1 MSTKVNKYIAAAA
14 IAAGVATVGATPI
27 SENLLNDMPVKGLQA
42 AEINDGSGKVLVFA
56 TVTEAG
62 ADVTRAVA
70 DVSGNVRLYSDGSA
84 VVALSKKSNL
94 VPGASVQFVRF
105 TKSGTVGDP
114 IQSLKTKYKKSV
126 AELAL
131 ADAKKVE
138 RTNMNTA
145 AAAQGWDTALGTPEH
160 EEYLDLVLR
169 LATVEEWADKM
180 LAQKTA
186 LAAALTA
193 AGIDPLTVV

>member
-94 VPGASVQFVRF
+94 VPGASVQYACL
-105 TKSGTVGDP
+105 TK
-114 IQSLKTKYKKSV
+114 
-126 AELAL
+126 
-131 ADAKKVE
+131 
-138 RTNMNTA
+138 
-145 AAAQGWDTALGTPEH
+145 
-160 EEYLDLVLR
+160 
-169 LATVEEWADKM
+169 
-180 LAQKTA
+180 
-186 LAAALTA
+186 
-193 AGIDPLTVV
+193 